1 MQNALVVQWIRTLD
15 YGSSN
20 SGSNPLE
27 STLKIK
33 KMDEKIICP
42 NCLSEENFH
51 FNYDYSDPN
60 LSIIDVMCNNCSEIF
75 DI

>member
-1 MQNALVVQWIRTLD
+1 
-15 YGSSN
+15 
-20 SGSNPLE
+20 
-27 STLKIK
+27 
-33 KMDEKIICP
+33 MDEKIICP
-42 NCLSEENFH
+42 NCLCEENFH

>member
-1 MQNALVVQWIRTLD
+1 
-15 YGSSN
+15 
-20 SGSNPLE
+20 
-27 STLKIK
+27 
-33 KMDEKIICP
+33 MDEKIICP

-60 LSIIDVMCNNCSEIF
+60 LSIIDVMCNNCGEIF